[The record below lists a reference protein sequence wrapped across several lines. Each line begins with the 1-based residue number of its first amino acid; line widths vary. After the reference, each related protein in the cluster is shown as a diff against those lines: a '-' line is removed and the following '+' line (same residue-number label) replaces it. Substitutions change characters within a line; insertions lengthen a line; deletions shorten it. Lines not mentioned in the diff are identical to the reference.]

1 MNKVGVGLQV
11 LAAVVSVRTAFAAPQ
26 FKENLWRMIREVR
39 ARHATPFLATPI
51 VRLTY
56 RDGHLVDSAHLDD
69 WAQRMREVAHEANVT
84 LVDMRKLTYKA
95 ADEAG
100 EAEALTWNAKGDRT
114 HPAAKGA
121 RLYADLFHRDVTS
134 RKLEIGKIFVD
145 PRPVCCKGKTP
156 SFTMRKVPAMTMD
169 ESLRARFGEEKTDE

>member
-1 MNKVGVGLQV
+1 MNEVGVGLLL

-26 FKENLWRMIREVR
+26 FKENLRRMIR
-39 ARHATPFLATPI
+39 
-51 VRLTY
+51 
-56 RDGHLVDSAHLDD
+56 
-69 WAQRMREVAHEANVT
+69 
-84 LVDMRKLTYKA
+84 
-95 ADEAG
+95 

-121 RLYADLFHRDVTS
+121 RLYADLFHRDVAS